1 MSKAKHVAGVMSGDI
16 SLTKPS
22 KEEKFIEL
30 AQKRVGRA
38 MVAIR
43 LVGNLAS
50 PNYKYTKEQ
59 TDKIVSALQAELDAI
74 YSGFTSIKGV
84 EKVTFTL

>member
-1 MSKAKHVAGVMSGDI
+1 MGIKLAKIVGGVD
-16 SLTKPS
+16 KPKMN
-22 KEEKFIEL
+22 KEERFVVL

-38 MVAIR
+38 MIAIR

-50 PNYKYTKEQ
+50 PNYKYTSEQ
-59 TDKIVSALQAELDAI
+59 TDKIVSALQAELDAV